1 MVVVCGCGY
10 LPDFSER
17 NWVVVGG
24 VMVVMDGYKLF
35 LGIFWMVMGC
45 YESFDGVSR
54 WLWVDGGLE
63 GSRSLWMV

>member
-10 LPDFSER
+10 LPGFSER

-45 YESFDGVSR
+45 YK
-54 WLWVDGGLE
+54 
-63 GSRSLWMV
+63 